1 MMKYRSHEDLDVSE
15 VGMGCYALS
24 GSYGSVDA
32 EKYKSVLNHALD
44 LGINLFDTAA
54 TYGEEAEKLLGEVL
68 NPVREDVIVSTKIGM
83 GKDGK
88 PSLAYEDVI
97 NACENSLD
105 RLGTDYID
113 IYLVH
118 FDDPDT
124 AVEDTIDGLD
134 DLKEEGKIKYY
145 GVSHLPTERVKEYL
159 KKGDVSFCLIELSAV
174 SRQSRKKLLP
184 LCQEYG
190 AKAIAFSVT
199 GRGVLSGKID
209 EDTEFDSSDIRKMD
223 PLFKKERFK
232 SALRISKKLEEI
244 GKKYE
249 KTSIQV
255 AINWVLSQE
264 GIISALTGPSSKE
277 HLKENVKGS
286 GWNLK
291 EEDLR
296 EIETFLGEEEEV
308 LREKEPE
315 IIDEILKEQLPEE
328 LQEAFN
334 DLVYVMEVSM
344 DRGMVE
350 EKKIVPIFQELIAT
364 RREHEDLTHNKLEEI
379 RKKAKDIVL

>member
-1 MMKYRSHEDLDVSE
+1 MEYRSHKDLEVSE

-24 GSYGSVDA
+24 GSYGSVDS

-54 TYGEEAEKLLGEVL
+54 TYGEEAERLLGDVV
-68 NPVREDVIVSTKIGM
+68 NPVREDVVLSTKIGTDE
-83 GKDGK
+83 DGK
-88 PSLAYEDVI
+88 PSLAYDDVK
-97 NACENSLD
+97 NACEDSLN

-118 FDDPDT
+118 FDDSNTPVKET
-124 AVEDTIDGLD
+124 VKALE
-134 DLKEEGKIKYY
+134 DLKHEGNIRHY

-159 KKGDVSFCLIELSAV
+159 KKGDVSFCLMELSAV
-174 SRQSRKKLLP
+174 SRQSREKLLP
-184 LCQEYG
+184 LCKEHG

-209 EDTEFDSSDIRKMD
+209 EHTEFDPADIRKMD

-232 SALRISKKLEEI
+232 SALRIAKKLEEI

-249 KTSIQV
+249 KTSTQV

-264 GIISALTGPSSKE
+264 GVLSTLTGPSSKE
-277 HLKENVKGS
+277 HLEENVKGS

-296 EIETFLGEEEEV
+296 EIEKFLDEEEEI
-308 LREKEPE
+308 LEEKEPE
-315 IIDEILKEQLPEE
+315 IIDEILKEQIPEE
-328 LQEAFN
+328 LQEPFN

-344 DRGMVE
+344 DRDMVE

-364 RREHEDLTHNKLEEI
+364 RRRDEDLTHNKLEEI
-379 RKKAKDIVL
+379 RKKVKELIE